1 VHATVASSATAIAI
15 LRGAVSGC
23 FPIDRRSDS
32 YLRLHTSTAS
42 GNGALGASQT
52 ITVESEIE
60 TRLPFGRMTVL
71 AALGAEEKEAAF
83 SEEDAVGSTDEFAA
97 PRKLVALVPELP
109 DPLA

>member
-1 VHATVASSATAIAI
+1 
-15 LRGAVSGC
+15 
-23 FPIDRRSDS
+23 
-32 YLRLHTSTAS
+32 
-42 GNGALGASQT
+42 
-52 ITVESEIE
+52 
-60 TRLPFGRMTVL
+60 MTVL